1 MKDLYLNG
9 LKIML
14 LSGFIAFGLV
24 IVGWFLFREYIIAIT
39 MTYLLTNLIM
49 WTIIAIFT
57 LREKKNEN

>member
-14 LSGFIAFGLV
+14 LSGFIAFVLV
-24 IVGWFLFREYIIAIT
+24 IVGWFIFREYIIAIT

-57 LREKKNEN
+57 LREERK